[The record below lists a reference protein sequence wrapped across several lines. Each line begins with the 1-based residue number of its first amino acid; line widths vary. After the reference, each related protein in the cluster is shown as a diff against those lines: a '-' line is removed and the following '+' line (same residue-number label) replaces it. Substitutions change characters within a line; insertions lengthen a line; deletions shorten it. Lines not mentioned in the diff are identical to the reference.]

1 MTEGGGI
8 GLDCGGHVIVMPI
21 RKWHALAAETRALP
35 ASGQAAALCN
45 GDSHV
50 LTAEGCQCGAYK
62 IVKDRTD
69 VENEQRERLK
79 KRLAGRPRPPRDA
92 FEDIGVP
99 MLNEDKPSATPPTFE
114 SDAALVEASALAI
127 SRARL
132 EEARLWLQAGWD
144 LTDSADRRY
153 GERRISELE
162 CQADA
167 PPVEAVG
174 QQGADAIVERCCK
187 AVCVWCAGVNE
198 FADCNAVPNRWDR
211 DDYIPN
217 FGEVHAGDWI
227 HGSGT
232 TRYCDATPIRNLALK
247 GTLKLPAL
255 TLEQVRAVLETHNY
269 PVIHHGQRECGCGE
283 VLPLGHDWVE
293 HILALLAAPETEKR

>member
-1 MTEGGGI
+1 MTDAKAAAASQAAPQAAKNTDREIWREHPDDYYADSIHVTEGGGI

-174 QQGADAIVERCCK
+174 QQGADAIAARVSLQIAHRCVRQHDWFDGEAC
-187 AVCVWCAGVNE
+187 
-198 FADCNAVPNRWDR
+198 R
-211 DDYIPN
+211 DIVL
-217 FGEVHAGDWI
+217 E
-227 HGSGT
+227 
-232 TRYCDATPIRNLALK
+232 ALK
-247 GTLKLPAL
+247 GTSFAGD
-255 TLEQVRAVLETHNY
+255 AASETGAGGKQ
-269 PVIHHGQRECGCGE
+269 P
-283 VLPLGHDWVE
+283 
-293 HILALLAAPETEKR
+293 